1 VSLAPGQ
8 RERQRGNEKTRELDI
23 RGAACGRS
31 QRPASLTAALLIRRY
46 FAIVNERGDLYLTW
60 GKSDEGK
67 KMMDAEQRYDVKG
80 ITIQCVDGDADGDAS
95 NGIQQAFNLVLPKNR
110 PVTAASKVRAAALYT
125 PTAGRTLERCAI
137 VDTSAVRPLCV
148 AQRAGRQNGQEGRQ
162 G

>member
-1 VSLAPGQ
+1 M
-8 RERQRGNEKTRELDI
+8 
-23 RGAACGRS
+23 
-31 QRPASLTAALLIRRY
+31 IRRY

-95 NGIQQAFNLVLPKNR
+95 NGIQQAFNLVLPKNT
-110 PVTAASKVRAAALYT
+110 PVTAASKVRAAALCT
-125 PTAGRTLERCAI
+125 PPAGRTLERCAI

-148 AQRAGRQNGQEGRQ
+148 AQ
-162 G
+162 